1 MLNETLMLKVDSALQ
16 ASKLPAMAGKS
27 FTVITSE
34 ATNGGL
40 SNLLVLAPEGSTA
53 GKGLVILKVEG
64 AQQMPYLAG
73 QTFTVG
79 KSPIIA
85 GHGAS
90 NWLVL
95 KPSAAIAAKG
105 ATTVAAKSVV
115 TTAGISS
122 AAKLGATK
130 TATTGAGT
138 IFSGTGLSL
147 GLGLGLGAWG
157 PLILTGILG
166 AGIYGYLKHKAD
178 DDALANESA

>member
-1 MLNETLMLKVDSALQ
+1 
-16 ASKLPAMAGKS
+16 
-27 FTVITSE
+27 
-34 ATNGGL
+34 
-40 SNLLVLAPEGSTA
+40 
-53 GKGLVILKVEG
+53 
-64 AQQMPYLAG
+64 MPYIAG

-95 KPSAAIAAKG
+95 KPIGAKGSTIAAKT
-105 ATTVAAKSVV
+105 AMTTVAAKSAA
-115 TTAGISS
+115 TGAGISS
-122 AAKLGATK
+122 AAKIGAAK

-138 IFSGTGLSL
+138 IFTGTGLSL

-166 AGIYGYLKHKAD
+166 AGIYGYMKNKT
-178 DDALANESA
+178 DDALAEEAV

>member
-1 MLNETLMLKVDSALQ
+1 MLNETLMLKVDSAVQ

-53 GKGLVILKVEG
+53 GKGLVLLKVEG

-95 KPSAAIAAKG
+95 KPIAAKGTTIAAKG
-105 ATTVAAKSVV
+105 AVSTV
-115 TTAGISS
+115 GLSS
-122 AAKLGATK
+122 AAKFGATK
-130 TATTGAGT
+130 TAATGAGT

-166 AGIYGYLKHKAD
+166 AGIYGYMKHKT
-178 DDALANESA
+178 DDALANESV